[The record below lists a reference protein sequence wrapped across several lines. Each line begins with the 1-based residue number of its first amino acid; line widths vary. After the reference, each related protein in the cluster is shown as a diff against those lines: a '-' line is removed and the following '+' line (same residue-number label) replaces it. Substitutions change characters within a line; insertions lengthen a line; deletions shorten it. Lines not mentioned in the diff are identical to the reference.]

1 MNRFK
6 KSIRLFL
13 TVALLWSGTVAAYAY
28 SGIVSAKP
36 YEDGFVMASE
46 SGIIY
51 WTDIRGNVTDSVK
64 AGYPIA
70 GIDVREGRI
79 LAVSPESE
87 VFEVD
92 RGGKVRRFCGKQTSG
107 GSRAV
112 GIACLKETAFIL
124 FDNGVIL
131 STKDNCKNFTFL
143 DFNGVYQLYYF
154 YNTFTDICASDY
166 SLFIAGTDEN
176 KTPTVF
182 TSASG
187 KIWSPRS
194 LSYKEGRENLVLKQ
208 KPLSL
213 AYDERKDSF
222 VMGCEDGYIF
232 HMPGCTHCNSADV
245 KEGGDVRAIAYNNG
259 IPLYIQR

>member
-1 MNRFK
+1 MNR
-6 KSIRLFL
+6 SRMYSRLFL
-13 TVALLWSGTVAAYAY
+13 TMVLLWSGTVAAYAY

-64 AGYPIA
+64 TVTDIA
-70 GIDVREGRI
+70 GIDVRDGKV

-92 RGGKVRRFCGKQTSG
+92 RGGKSRRLCGRQTSG
-107 GSRAV
+107 GWRAV
-112 GIACLKETAFIL
+112 GIACLKETVFIL
-124 FDNGVIL
+124 GDNGVIL
-131 STKDNCKNFTFL
+131 STNDDCATFGLL
-143 DFNGVYQLYYF
+143 DFNGIYQLYYF

-166 SLFIAGTDEN
+166 SVFIAGTDEN
-176 KTPTVF
+176 GTPTVF

-187 KIWSPRS
+187 NIWSPRS
-194 LSYKEGRENLVLKQ
+194 LSYKEGRENLVLRQ
-208 KPLSL
+208 RPLSL

-245 KEGGDVRAIAYNNG
+245 REGGDIRAIAFNNG